1 MNKIKVKYLQPIE
14 SVYVKLQD
22 GTDFHWFNTKLI
34 PANQQQTDLDI
45 EWINGRPC
53 RVSYLQGG
61 ESKEVQSM
69 SKWKSNDIKIIQAFL
84 GNQYG
89 EVYGLGDDQKIYK
102 WDEIEGGWKK
112 HYKERDLPD
121 LE

>member
-1 MNKIKVKYLQPIE
+1 VVGIIYKLQKTDSKEIQGMNKIKVKYLQPIE

-61 ESKEVQSM
+61 ESKEV
-69 SKWKSNDIKIIQAFL
+69 
-84 GNQYG
+84 
-89 EVYGLGDDQKIYK
+89 
-102 WDEIEGGWKK
+102 
-112 HYKERDLPD
+112 
-121 LE
+121 